1 MNAQVSCFDVNNKTT
16 KLLPHDL
23 FNLPS
28 RYILEKKKKNQH
40 FAKTRKYEQGLPLFR
55 PPSKNIQA
63 KQINNKQ

>member
-28 RYILEKKKKNQH
+28 GYILEKKKKSTLCQNP
-40 FAKTRKYEQGLPLFR
+40 K
-55 PPSKNIQA
+55 I
-63 KQINNKQ
+63 